1 MKEDVKLLAQGNT
14 AEVFEYGNDKICK
27 LFRTG
32 YPREYVELE
41 FRNAKVL
48 WRVGLPVPMVYEIV
62 ERNSRCGIIYER
74 VQGESLYNLFLQD
87 REAAFEKF
95 IHTQREF
102 LKQESKELLSYKD
115 FMMESMKRE
124 DFKDENLIEKI
135 LKLPDGDSICH
146 GDFHPGNVMVKADGT
161 VVVIDFMNVCRGRWE
176 YDVARTYVI
185 LSEVDKGVADEYLLK
200 FDVEYEQIAEYI
212 DIVRK
217 YRKFELR

>member
-1 MKEDVKLLAQGNT
+1 MKEMGILIAKGNT
-14 AEVFEYGNDKICK
+14 AEVFEYENHKVCK

-41 FRNAKVL
+41 YRNAHVMYQE
-48 WRVGLPVPMVYEIV
+48 GLPVPMVYEIV

-115 FMMESMKRE
+115 FMMESMKRA
-124 DFKDENLIEKI
+124 DFKGEDLIEKI